1 MENRVTKVCFI
12 AWDFIQTWR
21 EEVKDG
27 VTFSLWGDNQASIH
41 NYIYTRCG
49 TVWNGGKI
57 QPTRGLLNKI
67 IATETPCS
75 CKKVDIKLYEPTLK
89 GIYDIL
95 QNEKKKSTVSIFGYR
110 YLEKH
115 TIQLAVVN
123 VKEVYKGTLTC
134 TFYSLYFYSREFF
147 LRQNIQH
154 LKWTKSKISIFKN
167 QRISRSVSLFFLKA
181 IFLLS
186 LTCKC
191 TYLHLFGCPVSP
203 KSSLDFLLCFPK
215 PVQSWAA
222 QGQINKSAAEVIAS
236 GKKRTLSLRK
246 QPKPSAGRKKHL
258 GGRRKTTKSIDEDTE
273 RTERQL
279 GVQTSK
285 TTLFWLLQ
293 QGGRGLLLPGA
304 ESPVQCQRRLCT
316 FHQQP
321 LSWGCEQ

>member
-1 MENRVTKVCFI
+1 MNQHWKVS
-12 AWDFIQTWR
+12 TTYY
-21 EEVKDG
+21 KM
-27 VTFSLWGDNQASIH
+27 
-41 NYIYTRCG
+41 
-49 TVWNGGKI
+49 K
-57 QPTRGLLNKI
+57 
-67 IATETPCS
+67 
-75 CKKVDIKLYEPTLK
+75 
-89 GIYDIL
+89 
-95 QNEKKKSTVSIFGYR
+95 KKKSTVCIFGYR

-115 TIQLAVVN
+115 TIQLTVVN

-279 GVQTSK
+279 GYKHQRRRYSGCFSKVAGDFCFLVQSA
-285 TTLFWLLQ
+285 LSSAREDCAPSINNLS
-293 QGGRGLLLPGA
+293 PGA
-304 ESPVQCQRRLCT
+304 VSNSSGRPKMRALISY
-316 FHQQP
+316 FHF
-321 LSWGCEQ
+321 L